1 MPSQLGVNFDRLDDK
16 QKNFLNIQ
24 IIELKIF
31 RYISKLRNNLLKL
44 EYVVKEKY
52 INVHIKQKIT

>member
-31 RYISKLRNNLLKL
+31 RYISKLRNNLY
-44 EYVVKEKY
+44 ER
-52 INVHIKQKIT
+52 

>member
-16 QKNFLNIQ
+16 KKNLNIQ

-31 RYISKLRNNLLKL
+31 
-44 EYVVKEKY
+44 
-52 INVHIKQKIT
+52 KIYFKAKK

>member
-16 QKNFLNIQ
+16 QIFFLNIQ

-31 RYISKLRNNLLKL
+31 
-44 EYVVKEKY
+44 
-52 INVHIKQKIT
+52 KIYFKAKK